1 MADQPKDVVFLLVE
15 NFSHMAFACALE
27 PLRIANLIAEKE
39 LYRWHIAAEGGV
51 EQACSNG
58 TITRATMDLEDMPD
72 ATIFVVAGLN
82 AKRHATPAIKRYLRR
97 HERLG
102 SGTIGAICCG
112 AYVLAEAGM
121 LEGRSCAMHWRYH
134 DAFMEDH
141 PDVDLDPSVFVMD
154 GRFVSS
160 SGGTAATDLILR
172 LIEDAHGPDISRQ
185 TAESLT
191 YTSVRSEGEGQRFS
205 ANNRIG
211 IRNARLAKAV
221 EMIEG
226 DLDEPLRTVDVAERV
241 GLSPRQL
248 ERLFGRYLNCSPKKY
263 RMEMRLN
270 RAREL
275 LRQTEMSVI
284 NVALACGFASPSHF
298 SKCYRARFGSTPYQR
313 GSR

>member
-1 MADQPKDVVFLLVE
+1 MAEKPQDVVFLLVE

-27 PLRIANLIAEKE
+27 PLRVANLAAERE
-39 LYRWHIAAEGGV
+39 LYRWHVAAEGGV
-51 EQACSNG
+51 EQRCSNG
-58 TITRATMDLEDMPD
+58 TVTRADMGLKDMPD
-72 ATIFVVAGLN
+72 AMLIVVAGLN
-82 AKRHATPAIKRYLRR
+82 AKRHATPAIKTYLRR

-102 SGTIGAICCG
+102 SGIIGAICCG

-121 LEGRSCAMHWRYH
+121 LDGRSCALHWGYH

-141 PDVDLDPSVFVMD
+141 PAVDLDPSVFVKD
-154 GRFVSS
+154 GRYVSS
-160 SGGTAATDLILR
+160 SGGTAATDLMLR
-172 LIEDAHGPDISRQ
+172 LIEDAHGAEISRQ
-185 TAESLT
+185 TAERLV
-191 YTSVRSEGEGQRFS
+191 YTSVRAEGEGQRYS
-205 ANNRIG
+205 ANSRIG

-221 EMIEG
+221 EIIEG
-226 DLDEPLRTVDVAERV
+226 ELDEPMRTADVAARV

-284 NVALACGFASPSHF
+284 NVALACGFTSPSHF
-298 SKCYRARFGSTPYQR
+298 SKCYRTRFGSTPYQR
-313 GSR
+313 DGV